1 MRRLEVEQ
9 VKFIDAI
16 DGEEISDG
24 QDDLLMQALNNGSL
38 VMISREDLIKI
49 RKGEF

>member
-16 DGEEISDG
+16 DGEEILDG